1 MQNDEKL
8 EEAVA
13 CLSRGGLVAI
23 PTETVYGLAADASN
37 ELAVRRIFAAKQ
49 RPATH
54 PLIVHLAGV
63 AQLPRWAREV
73 PPVALRLAE
82 AFWPGPL
89 TLVLPRTALATDAI
103 TGGQDTVALRVPDHP
118 VTLAL
123 LRAFDGGLVAP
134 SANRFGRV
142 SPTTADHVAEEL
154 GDAVELILD
163 GGPCRVGLESTIL
176 DLTGHTPEVLR
187 PGGTSLTDLARVLG
201 FEPGVR
207 QGGSVR
213 VSGTLESHYAPRA
226 GVTLCAPEA
235 LEETLEQSQR
245 TGQRVM
251 VLSPDRPEGATLW
264 RELPADPEQAAR
276 VLYQRL
282 REVDASGAELAV
294 ISLPSPEGLGLAVRD
309 RLRRAAAPR

>member
-8 EEAVA
+8 AEAVA
-13 CLSRGGLVAI
+13 CLARGGLVAI

-63 AQLPRWAREV
+63 EQLPRWAREI
-73 PPVALRLAE
+73 PPVALQLAG

-89 TLVLPRTALATDAI
+89 TLVLPRTTLATDAI

-118 VTLAL
+118 LTLAL
-123 LRAFDGGLVAP
+123 LKAFDGGLVAP

-142 SPTTADHVAEEL
+142 SPTTAAHVAEEL

-176 DLTGHTPEVLR
+176 DLTGATPEVLR
-187 PGGTSLTDLARVLG
+187 PGGTSLTALAEVLG
-201 FEPGVR
+201 FEPRVR

-226 GVTLCAPEA
+226 GVMLCAPEA
-235 LEETLEQSQR
+235 LEETLRKAQT
-245 TGQRVM
+245 TGQQVM
-251 VLSPDRPEGATLW
+251 VLSPSRPEGATLW
-264 RELPADPEQAAR
+264 RELPADPEQAAP

-282 REVDASGAELAV
+282 REVDASGAGVAV